1 MTKAKRLSSK
11 PATDVLVVGGGLAG
25 LAGALTLAR
34 ARRSVLVVDEGHPR
48 NAPAAH
54 AHGYLTRDGT
64 PPLELLRLGRAEV
77 AGYGGE
83 VVADTVTSLE
93 RLPGGGFRV
102 AWAGGSCR

>member
-1 MTKAKRLSSK
+1 MTNANDLSEK
-11 PATDVLVVGGGLAG
+11 PPVDVLVAGGGLAG
-25 LAGALTLAR
+25 LAAALTLGR

-83 VVADTVTSLE
+83 VVA
-93 RLPGGGFRV
+93 GRV
-102 AWAGGSCR
+102 ASARAVGEIGRAHV